1 MFKKSQEKIE
11 ILTQDTFL
19 PTDLNLLKETFKELG
34 ELEEL
39 NLDILIENK
48 LKDENPQS
56 LLKALLSKEIFIQVL
71 ESIQDGIQV
80 TDCQGKIC
88 YINPAFL
95 KITGLIE
102 NDRIGRNI
110 FEVSA
115 DGSIASVLKTG
126 SPVYNL
132 KNSPMG
138 TSVELLSTASPITV
152 LGKIV
157 GVVAIIKDVQE
168 VITLTEQLKKSNVLV
183 KELSEKIVSLAK
195 ASYTFDSFIGDSVV
209 IQNVLDMARTATQND
224 STVLIQGETGTGK
237 EIIANAIHN
246 ASKRATKPFIS
257 VNCSA
262 IPEHLL
268 ESEFFGHEKG
278 SFTGA
283 IKLKIG
289 KFELAQ
295 GGTLF
300 LDEIGDMNLGLQA
313 KILRVI
319 QEKEIER
326 IGAAN
331 RIKIDAR
338 IIAATNRD
346 LRKMILDG
354 SFRQDLYYRLN
365 IWNIIIPP
373 LRERKADI
381 EGLSDFL
388 IQKLCR
394 KLGRKKVKLNT
405 KALGIMI
412 RYNWPGNVRELEN
425 VLERAILGSKGKT
438 SIDESD
444 LKFIFEDTIIANDN

>member
-39 NLDILIENK
+39 NLDILIDNK
-48 LKDENPQS
+48 LKDENPQN

-88 YINPAFL
+88 YINSAFL

-102 NDRIGRNI
+102 NDRIGKNI

-168 VITLTEQLKKSNVLV
+168 VITLTKQLKKSNVLV

-246 ASKRATKPFIS
+246 ASKRAIKPFIS

-262 IPEHLL
+262 IPENLL

-326 IGAAN
+326 IGATN
-331 RIKIDAR
+331 RIKIDVR

-346 LRKMILDG
+346 LRKMILDR

-365 IWNIIIPP
+365 VWNIVIPP

-444 LKFIFEDTIIANDN
+444 LKLIFDDAIIANDR